1 MCAISNYLMNDND
14 LVVVKEKVILW
25 MNVLGN
31 CIFSVFL
38 IIICRMNRKRIV
50 TAEMKYVWI

>member
-25 MNVLGN
+25 MNVLEN

>member
-1 MCAISNYLMNDND
+1 MYVISNYLMNDND

-25 MNVLGN
+25 MNVLEN
-31 CIFSVFL
+31 CIFSVIL
-38 IIICRMNRKRIV
+38 IIMCRMNRKRIV

>member
-25 MNVLGN
+25 MNVLEN
-31 CIFSVFL
+31 CIFNVIL
-38 IIICRMNRKRIV
+38 IIMCRMNRKRIV

>member
-1 MCAISNYLMNDND
+1 MMIDDD

-25 MNVLGN
+25 MNVLEN
-31 CIFSVFL
+31 CIFSVIL
-38 IIICRMNRKRIV
+38 IIMCRMNRKRIV